1 MIGQNVYEQLDGAVD
16 AMLAGG
22 GTNGD
27 QLDPA
32 VSELMSM
39 AEELQRLP
47 RPLFRQRLRLDL
59 QATAASLHTGEATP
73 RGRSMAVARQPLRPV
88 AQEQILPTL
97 FGTGYGNYPIHRS
110 SFMISAAAHVVLGAI
125 VLAAGI
131 WIARHRQEVTQQV
144 TYLITNYRLPYTGK
158 TGGGGGGAHDLL
170 PASKG
175 ELAMASDDP
184 LAPPVIVLRKE
195 NPKLKAQQ
203 AVVRPPD
210 IKMPQLIGD
219 PLAAILAPSNGSG
232 ANGGIGTGAGG
243 GIGSG
248 FGPGV
253 GPGYGGGYGGG
264 IYRVGGGVT
273 PPIATYT
280 PDPDY
285 TDEARKTKQQG
296 TVILWIV
303 VGPDGRVWD
312 VRLRR
317 SLGKG
322 LDEKAAEAVRKWRF
336 QPGMKD
342 GHPVAVQ
349 VNVEVNFRMY

>member
-1 MIGQNVYEQLDGAVD
+1 MSPQNVYEQLDGAVD
-16 AMLAGG
+16 AMLLGIGSGG
-22 GTNGD
+22 EQMEPQVAPLLG
-27 QLDPA
+27 L
-32 VSELMSM
+32 
-39 AEELQRLP
+39 AEELRRLP
-47 RPLFRQRLRLDL
+47 RQQFRQRLRIEL
-59 QATAASLHTGEATP
+59 QATAASLHGGEAVT
-73 RGRSMAVARQPLRPV
+73 RARSMAVPKQPLRP
-88 AQEQILPTL
+88 APEQILPTL
-97 FGTGYGNYPIHRS
+97 FGKGYGNYPIHRS
-110 SFMISAAAHVVLGAI
+110 SFMISAVVHVVLGAI
-125 VLAAGI
+125 VLAASI
-131 WIARHRQEVTQQV
+131 WIARHRHEVMHQV
-144 TYLITNYRLPYTGK
+144 TYLITDYRLPYTGK
-158 TGGGGGGAHDLL
+158 GGGGGGGDHDIL

-184 LAPPVIVLRKE
+184 LAPPAIVLRKE

-210 IKMPQLIGD
+210 IKMPQVIGD
-219 PLAAILAPSNGSG
+219 PLAAIMAPSNGPG

-248 FGPGV
+248 FGPGA
-253 GPGYGGGYGGG
+253 GPGYGGGVGGG
-264 IYRVGGGVT
+264 IYRVGGGVS
-273 PPIATYT
+273 PPLAVYT
-280 PDPDY
+280 PDPVY
-285 TDEARKTKQQG
+285 TEEARKTRQQG

-303 VGPDGRVWD
+303 VGPDGRVWE

-336 QPGMKD
+336 EPGMKD

>member
-1 MIGQNVYEQLDGAVD
+1 MSPQSVYEQLDGAVD
-16 AMLAGG
+16 AMLLGINSGG
-22 GTNGD
+22 E
-27 QLDPA
+27 QLDPS
-32 VSELMSM
+32 VSTLLGLAGEL
-39 AEELQRLP
+39 RCLP
-47 RPLFRQRLRLDL
+47 RQQFRQRLRIEL
-59 QATAASLHTGEATP
+59 QATAASLHGSEAAP
-73 RGRSMAVARQPLRPV
+73 RARSMAVPKQTLRPV
-88 AQEQILPTL
+88 KQEQILPTL
-97 FGTGYGNYPIHRS
+97 FGTGYGNYPIQRS
-110 SFMISAAAHVVLGAI
+110 SFMISAVLHLVLGGI

-144 TYLITNYRLPYTGK
+144 MYLIRTDQPLPYEGK
-158 TGGGGGGAHDLL
+158 GGGGGGGDHDLV

-175 ELAMASDDP
+175 DLAMASDEP
-184 LAPPVIVLRKE
+184 VAPPVIVLRKE

-210 IKMPQLIGD
+210 IKMPQVIGN
-219 PLAAILAPSNGSG
+219 PLAAIFPPSNGPG
-232 ANGGIGTGAGG
+232 ANGGMGSGAGG
-243 GIGSG
+243 GVGSG
-248 FGPGV
+248 FGPG
-253 GPGYGGGYGGG
+253 YGGGVGGG
-264 IYRVGGGVT
+264 IYRVGGGVS
-273 PPIATYT
+273 PPLAIYT

-312 VRLRR
+312 IKLRR

>member
-1 MIGQNVYEQLDGAVD
+1 MSPQSVYEQLDGAVE
-16 AMLAGG
+16 AMLLGIGG
-22 GTNGD
+22 NGEP
-27 QLDPA
+27 LDPSVTQLLGVA
-32 VSELMSM
+32 DEV
-39 AEELQRLP
+39 RCLP
-47 RPLFRQRLRLDL
+47 WPQFKQRLRIEL
-59 QATAASLHTGEATP
+59 QATAASLHSGDATS
-73 RGRSMAVARQPLRPV
+73 RARSMAVPRQPLRPA

-110 SFMISAAAHVVLGAI
+110 SFMVSAVLHLVLGGI

-144 TYLITNYRLPYTGK
+144 MYLIRTDQPLPYDGK
-158 TGGGGGGAHDLL
+158 GGGGGGNHDVM

-175 ELAMASDDP
+175 DLAMASDEP
-184 LAPPVIVLRKE
+184 VAPPVIVLRKE

-210 IKMPQLIGD
+210 IKMPQNVGD
-219 PLAAILAPSNGSG
+219 PLAAIFPPSNGAG
-232 ANGGIGTGAGG
+232 ANGGIGSGAGG

-253 GPGYGGGYGGG
+253 GPGYGGGMGGG
-264 IYRVGGGVT
+264 IYRVGGGVS
-273 PPIATYT
+273 PPLATYT

-285 TDEARKTKQQG
+285 TEEARKSKHQG

-312 VRLRR
+312 IKLRR
-317 SLGKG
+317 SLGMG